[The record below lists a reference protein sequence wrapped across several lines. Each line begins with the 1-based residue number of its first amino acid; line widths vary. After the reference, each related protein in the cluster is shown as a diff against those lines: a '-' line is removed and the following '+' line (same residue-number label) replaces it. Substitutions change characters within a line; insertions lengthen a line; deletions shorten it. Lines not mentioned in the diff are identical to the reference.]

1 MPISIFYVSVREFR
15 KNLADYVKRA
25 IAGETIVITKHKK
38 PKAILAGCKE
48 ADLEQIKKQQQQE
61 NKPEVKP

>member
-1 MPISIFYVSVREFR
+1 MPISIVYVSVREFR
-15 KNLADYVKRA
+15 KNLADHVKRA

-48 ADLEQIKKQQQQE
+48 ADIEQIKKQQQQE
-61 NKPEVKP
+61 GQQQVKA